1 MMSSHNM
8 VTTTVWGLINSRIIV
23 VVIGVSMLL
32 HAYNHFISR
41 CSRENSGIRYHQ
53 PIKSK
58 GGVLLVKSRFRTLRG
73 DRVRSH
79 FPLEEIFQ
87 NAQLNSCTRDLTG
100 KICRRDNFFRVE
112 FENFCFLGGP
122 GQNPDFTE
130 FAISPISLIST

>member
-1 MMSSHNM
+1 MVSSHNM
-8 VTTTVWGLINSRIIV
+8 VTTTVWGFINSRIIAV
-23 VVIGVSMLL
+23 AIGVSMQL
-32 HAYNHFISR
+32 HAYNHLLSR

-87 NAQLNSCTRDLTG
+87 NAQLNSCTRELTG
-100 KICRRDNFFRVE
+100 KICRR
-112 FENFCFLGGP
+112 
-122 GQNPDFTE
+122 E
-130 FAISPISLIST
+130 FAGLRLSIFASQVVQGRTQISQYSPIHPIH